1 MKVIAI
7 GGVAA
12 SMSAVSK
19 LKRINN
25 EIEVTVYE
33 KGDVLSY
40 GACGMPYYVSDE
52 IKNASDLVA
61 RTKED
66 FKKRGITVHV
76 NHEVIGID
84 EKSKTITIKDLKT
97 NEQIIDTY
105 DKLIIGTGAKPI
117 IPKWEGVELN
127 NIHTMTEYYD
137 SIEVKEKMQSGKIK
151 NVVVIGGGFIGIEM
165 VEAFHKYDVNIKLI
179 QLEKQILSAFDSD
192 MTVFLESHLKENG
205 IDMHLDEKVVSFKGK
220 QAVSKVIT
228 NKGTYDADLVLISIG
243 VIPNTDFLN
252 ETSIKRTKNG
262 ACLVNRYMETSVKDI
277 YAGGDCATIY
287 NRQLDIQQYI
297 PMGNNAN
304 KQGKLIAENISG
316 KNIPIDGV
324 LGTIVIKVLNM
335 EAAKTGI
342 TERYAIENHIKHQV
356 VSVKG
361 NNHAG
366 YYPNPEKIHV
376 KIIYNPDTKQ
386 ILGAQLVGKKDTALR
401 INPFVVAISK
411 GMTTIEFGMLDLAYA
426 PPFAGVWDIT
436 AIAAN
441 NAK

>member
-1 MKVIAI
+1 
-7 GGVAA
+7 
-12 SMSAVSK
+12 
-19 LKRINN
+19 
-25 EIEVTVYE
+25 
-33 KGDVLSY
+33 
-40 GACGMPYYVSDE
+40 
-52 IKNASDLVA
+52 
-61 RTKED
+61 
-66 FKKRGITVHV
+66 
-76 NHEVIGID
+76 
-84 EKSKTITIKDLKT
+84 
-97 NEQIIDTY
+97 
-105 DKLIIGTGAKPI
+105 
-117 IPKWEGVELN
+117 
-127 NIHTMTEYYD
+127 
-137 SIEVKEKMQSGKIK
+137 
-151 NVVVIGGGFIGIEM
+151 
-165 VEAFHKYDVNIKLI
+165 
-179 QLEKQILSAFDSD
+179 
-192 MTVFLESHLKENG
+192 
-205 IDMHLDEKVVSFKGK
+205 
-220 QAVSKVIT
+220 VIT
-228 NKGTYDADLVLISIG
+228 DKGSYDADLVLVSIG
-243 VIPNTDFLN
+243 VLPNTDFLS

-316 KNIPIDGV
+316 NNVQIDGV

-342 TERYAIENHIKHQV
+342 TERYAIENHIKHEV

-401 INPFVVAISK
+401 INSFVVAISK
-411 GMTTIEFGMLDLAYA
+411 GMTTKEFGMLDLAYA